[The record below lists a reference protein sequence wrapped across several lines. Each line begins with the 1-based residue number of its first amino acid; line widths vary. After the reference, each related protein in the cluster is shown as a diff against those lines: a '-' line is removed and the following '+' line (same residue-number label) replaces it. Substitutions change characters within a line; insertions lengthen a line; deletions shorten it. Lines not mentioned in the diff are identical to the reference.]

1 MKKNRHVTIILKSC
15 LTGQVVWIYQG
26 PTKGAARLAYWHACR
41 REMERVKHWNETL
54 AQRRRNIQRLLSCD
68 SSSSTVLDTGL
79 TDEQRE
85 AARQLLAIGKKET
98 DGRSE
103 FYNHIIEERRRRNE
117 DREIRRKMRERDK
130 KSNPNYD
137 K

>member
-85 AARQLLAIGKKET
+85 AARQLLAIGKIQET

-103 FYNHIIEERRRRNE
+103 FYNHIIEARRRRNE

-130 KSNPNYD
+130 KR
-137 K
+137 